1 MSLLTIFK
9 NPKSNNAVIKEFVS
23 LKSSISGLNNEIQKL
38 EAKQRTA
45 EINHANADFNSK
57 QYVFPETYNYL
68 NTQLKAAK
76 KTKDTIIDTIKIK
89 HEELQRLERQLEKLY
104 NSRSFKKAAAAEAEA
119 AETEEAASE
128 AAAEAWTA
136 SEPAAAREAAE
147 KAGVIRST
155 EVDPA
160 MITRY
165 GGFSK
170 KKFNT
175 RKLRRGSRKKT
186 KNRKIKKRK
195 TKRNY

>member
-1 MSLLTIFK
+1 MSLLTIFS
-9 NPKSNNAVIKEFVS
+9 KSISPEEVKKEFVS
-23 LKSSISGLNNEIQKL
+23 LKISISGLEQEIRKL

-57 QYVFPETYNYL
+57 QYVFPETYNDL

-89 HEELQRLERQLEKLY
+89 QEELQRLERQLEKLY
-104 NSRSFKKAAAAEAEA
+104 NSSSFKKAAADSVAAEA
-119 AETEEAASE
+119 AASE
-128 AAAEAWTA
+128 AAWAAA
-136 SEPAAAREAAE
+136 SARAAAAREAAE

-170 KKFNT
+170 KKRFNT
-175 RKLRRGSRKKT
+175 RKLRRGSRQKT
-186 KNRKIKKRK
+186 KNKKIKKRK